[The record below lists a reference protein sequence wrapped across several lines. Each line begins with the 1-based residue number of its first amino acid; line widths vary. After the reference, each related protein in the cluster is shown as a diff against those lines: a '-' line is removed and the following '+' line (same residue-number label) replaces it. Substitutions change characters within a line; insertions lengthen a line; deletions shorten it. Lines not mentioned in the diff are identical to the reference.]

1 MYKKITHH
9 IVEEH
14 FDHPIAAEL
23 KKHVDKSKA
32 MSAVDYMGRVL
43 DPANG
48 KPMVD
53 PLTGKFVYANK
64 SKLHS
69 NKKYD
74 KKSKSWIEVYDLS
87 PLSQIEKDSI
97 NYWAQLAW
105 RIRSLVISITSGVDD
120 VDSLKTK
127 LATDIANI
135 STIVEEGYGKDA
147 ATTFSTLLTTL
158 ALALADVFVRIK
170 SDKDTTDQMT
180 ALGDATKA
188 LGDFLETAN
197 KEWPSSAVVEILTEV
212 ENSYIMQAISLMKK
226 EWEAANTAADNA
238 YGILVLKQDN
248 GKYSFADIFSHG
260 VLHHL
265 EETIS
270 SDVNSFME

>member
-23 KKHVDKSKA
+23 KKHVDKSKI

-43 DPANG
+43 DPSNG

-53 PLTGKFVYANK
+53 PKTGKFVYANK
-64 SKLHS
+64 PKLHP

-74 KKSKSWIEVYDLS
+74 KKSKSWVEVYDLS

-105 RIRSLVISITSGVDD
+105 RIRSIVISITSGVDD

-127 LATDIANI
+127 LSNDIANI

-147 ATTFSTLLTTL
+147 STQFNTLLTTL

-180 ALGDATKA
+180 VLGDATKA

-197 KEWPSSAVVEILTEV
+197 KEWPSSVVVEILTEV

-226 EWEAANTAADNA
+226 EYDAANTAADNA
-238 YGILVLKQDN
+238 YSILVLKQDN
-248 GKYSFADIFSHG
+248 DKYSFADIFSHG

-265 EETIS
+265 EETMS
-270 SDVNSFME
+270 MDENC